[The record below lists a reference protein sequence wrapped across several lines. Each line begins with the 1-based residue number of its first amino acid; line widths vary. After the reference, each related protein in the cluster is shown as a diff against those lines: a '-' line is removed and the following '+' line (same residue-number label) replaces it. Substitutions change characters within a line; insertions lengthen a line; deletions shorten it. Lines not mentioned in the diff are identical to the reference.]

1 MPEPTAA
8 IVPVKSAFW
17 SKINWAAGIGLL
29 AALLSVWNI
38 DVSAELQ
45 TTIVRVI
52 TDTVSVIIPAVIIL
66 LRTKYTTSVTTG
78 SLVGAPIVNEART
91 VSAVTPPGTVVN
103 TTTGESHG

>member
-1 MPEPTAA
+1 MPEIKEPTAA

-52 TDTVSVIIPAVIIL
+52 TDIVDIIVPAVIIL
-66 LRTKYTTSVTTG
+66 LRTKFTTSVTSG
-78 SLVGAPIVNEART
+78 SLVGAPVVNEAKP
-91 VSAVTPPGTVVN
+91 VSAVTPAGAVVN
-103 TTTGESHG
+103 TTTGA